1 MINLSKII
9 AVVLV
14 LIAIALGVYAWML
27 GRKPAVAVPTASASS
42 SATPKTETFPVVFTT
57 KAVQAGQPIPADAL
71 RVQQL
76 PVNPPSAIRDIQ
88 AATGRIP
95 VFDMAA
101 DTPLL
106 ENQLSSGLAIRLQEG
121 ERAVAIKADE
131 VMGVGNKIRPGDFVD
146 VFFMLKSDNKEIEQ
160 GQGRLLLARKRV
172 LAFGNASVD
181 GMPSAEGQAAQG
193 QQRAEAARTAVLA
206 VPVEDINR
214 LAISDQMGRLL
225 LALRNPSDT
234 AVPDP
239 ALFPELPSA
248 IVPTRTTKAGAT
260 KTAPTALA
268 ELAPVDRASAGLTVM
283 DLATGGEK
291 SNRTTPQPA
300 AAPVRAMQ
308 VRQPGKASPPRSGN
322 EVEVIKGDKREM
334 LSY

>member
-27 GRKPAVAVPTASASS
+27 GRKPAVAVPTTAASAS
-42 SATPKTETFPVVFTT
+42 ATPQTATFPVVFTT

-76 PVNPPSAIRDIQ
+76 PVNPPSAIRDVSS
-88 AATGRIP
+88 ATGRIP
-95 VFDMAA
+95 VFDMAP

-131 VMGVGNKIRPGDFVD
+131 IMGVGNKIRPGDFVD
-146 VFFMLKSDNKEIEQ
+146 VFFILKSDNKEIEQ

-181 GMPSAEGQAAQG
+181 GVPSAEGQGAQG

-214 LAISDQMGRLL
+214 LAVSDQVGRLV

-248 IVPTRTTKAGAT
+248 IAPTRTAQIGAART
-260 KTAPTALA
+260 TTAPPA
-268 ELAPVDRASAGLTVM
+268 LAPVDRALAGLTLT

-291 SNRTTPQPA
+291 PNRTAAQPA
-300 AAPVRAMQ
+300 AVAPRPLQ
-308 VRQPGKASPPRSGN
+308 VRQPTRSAPPRTGN